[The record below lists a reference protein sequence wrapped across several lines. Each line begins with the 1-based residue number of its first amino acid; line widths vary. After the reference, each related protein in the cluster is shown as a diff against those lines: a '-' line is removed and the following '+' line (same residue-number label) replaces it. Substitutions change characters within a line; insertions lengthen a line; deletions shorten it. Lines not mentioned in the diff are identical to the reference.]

1 MPYMITKAFRFE
13 AAHHL
18 NAMPE
23 GHQCARTHG
32 HSYTASIT
40 LQADALDGR
49 GMVTDFGELAPVG
62 DYIRRVL
69 DHSYLNTIRS
79 GDDSDDLGAG
89 GGVDVAPIPPRAE
102 QGSDDLLLAQPTSEL
117 LAEHLFRVSQKLLPP
132 DVAVLVTEVSVSETA
147 TSRAIFR
154 PSAEPFT
161 VQVA

>member
-1 MPYMITKAFRFE
+1 MSYVITKAFRFE

-23 GHQCARTHG
+23 GHQCAQTHG

-40 LQADALDGR
+40 LEADSLDGR

-79 GDDSDDLGAG
+79 SENPGYDRGR
-89 GGVDVAPIPPRAE
+89 DVALEAA
-102 QGSDDLLLAQPTSEL
+102 QGSEELVLTQPTSEL
-117 LAEHLFRVSQKLLPP
+117 LAEHLFRVSQELLPA
-132 DVAVLVTEVSVSETA
+132 DVAELVTQVKVSETA
-147 TSRAIFR
+147 TSHAIFR
-154 PSAEPFT
+154 PAGRVSTA
-161 VQVA
+161 QVA